1 MRDEAALS
9 HCGKSLGLDV
19 LVVDDDKN
27 IRATLRVCLEALGCK
42 LVEAANG
49 AGVRAALGLGRF
61 DLAFVDVRLGRED
74 GLDLLPTLL
83 AIDPPVDVIVIS
95 AHADIDSAV
104 RAMKLGA
111 SGFVPKPF
119 SREQIET
126 IAEKVAHERAVRRR
140 IAERRRKL
148 DESAPEIDL
157 QTQSPKMQRALDV
170 AARAAPHRAPVL
182 LRGERGTGKAVLAR
196 RIHALSTFAAGPFMA
211 VRCATVD
218 EQQLARDGGLD
229 ASAARGTVYLDEVAA
244 APPRL
249 QQSLVRIIRDGTVR
263 IVAAT
268 GRDPLREVKAGRLRA
283 DLAGAL
289 LPLEIELP
297 PLRERRDDILPHAR
311 RLLAFRV
318 RDEPLPL
325 PELDDQAER
334 ALVDYSWPGNL
345 DELRLAMERAALLRA
360 GARVGL
366 EALPERI
373 AAPTLRVPYVGG
385 GFTLDDIEREHIL
398 RVLATAP
405 MLDDAARILGIDT
418 STLWRKRKLY
428 QV

>member
-1 MRDEAALS
+1 LTGATASGSSGALGQVSFPRSSRGQRMEIATRMATRSKTTSATSSLGDIQRGLPEHASCHCEHHVPVRPPRSCALRNAELAIAKRNSFACAAHSRRAFREAALS

-218 EQQLARDGGLD
+218 
-229 ASAARGTVYLDEVAA
+229 
-244 APPRL
+244 
-249 QQSLVRIIRDGTVR
+249 
-263 IVAAT
+263 
-268 GRDPLREVKAGRLRA
+268 
-283 DLAGAL
+283 
-289 LPLEIELP
+289 
-297 PLRERRDDILPHAR
+297 
-311 RLLAFRV
+311 
-318 RDEPLPL
+318 
-325 PELDDQAER
+325 
-334 ALVDYSWPGNL
+334 
-345 DELRLAMERAALLRA
+345 
-360 GARVGL
+360 
-366 EALPERI
+366 
-373 AAPTLRVPYVGG
+373 
-385 GFTLDDIEREHIL
+385 
-398 RVLATAP
+398 
-405 MLDDAARILGIDT
+405 
-418 STLWRKRKLY
+418 
-428 QV
+428 

>member
-1 MRDEAALS
+1 
-9 HCGKSLGLDV
+9 
-19 LVVDDDKN
+19 
-27 IRATLRVCLEALGCK
+27 
-42 LVEAANG
+42 
-49 AGVRAALGLGRF
+49 
-61 DLAFVDVRLGRED
+61 
-74 GLDLLPTLL
+74 
-83 AIDPPVDVIVIS
+83 
-95 AHADIDSAV
+95 
-104 RAMKLGA
+104 
-111 SGFVPKPF
+111 
-119 SREQIET
+119 
-126 IAEKVAHERAVRRR
+126 
-140 IAERRRKL
+140 
-148 DESAPEIDL
+148 
-157 QTQSPKMQRALDV
+157 
-170 AARAAPHRAPVL
+170 
-182 LRGERGTGKAVLAR
+182 
-196 RIHALSTFAAGPFMA
+196 
-211 VRCATVD
+211 
-218 EQQLARDGGLD
+218 
-229 ASAARGTVYLDEVAA
+229 
-244 APPRL
+244 
-249 QQSLVRIIRDGTVR
+249 LVRIIRDGTVR

-345 DELRLAMERAALLRA
+345 DELLRLAMERAALLRA